1 MKRLVSGRLAL
12 PALVL
17 AGLLAG
23 GSAAS
28 AQQPFPSLQGGFS
41 VEKLLFELSLFLPER
56 QGAPGAFGGGGA
68 GGGGT
73 GGGAGG
79 TARQGGASGA
89 QGAPAP
95 FRVPRDPALFL
106 TGEQIAKVLPIMNDL
121 KASAFPTPS
130 RAKTIQAGVDGVLT
144 KAQKAAWDKLQ
155 KDLEKARGDSQGQAG
170 GQGQGGQG
178 GFRNFASMT
187 PEEQKQLL
195 DRLPEDQ
202 RKAFQERMKAAQS
215 EAKLTPEQRRV
226 RQIER
231 FIKELEDRAAELKKT

>member
-1 MKRLVSGRLAL
+1 MRLLAVRQFAL

-28 AQQPFPSLQGGFS
+28 AQQPPSLQGGFS
-41 VEKLLFELSLFLPER
+41 VEKLLFELALFMPER
-56 QGAPGAFGGGGA
+56 QGGVV
-68 GGGGT
+68 
-73 GGGAGG
+73 
-79 TARQGGASGA
+79 RQGG
-89 QGAPAP
+89 PAP
-95 FRVPRDPALFL
+95 RFPRDPALLL
-106 TGEQIAKVLPIMNDL
+106 TGEQIAKILPIMSDL

-130 RAKTIQAGVDGVLT
+130 RAKTIQTGVDGVLT
-144 KAQKAAWDKLQ
+144 KAQKAAWEKLQ
-155 KDLEKARGDSQGQAG
+155 KDLEKVQASAPG
-170 GQGQGGQG
+170 ESGGQG
-178 GFRNFASMT
+178 GGRNFASMT

-202 RKAFQERMKAAQS
+202 RKAFQERMKAAQA

-226 RQIER
+226 RQIDR

>member
-1 MKRLVSGRLAL
+1 MRQFAV

-28 AQQPFPSLQGGFS
+28 AQQPPSLQGGFS
-41 VEKLLFELSLFLPER
+41 VEKLLFELSLFMPER

-68 GGGGT
+68 GGGGM

-79 TARQGGASGA
+79 TARQGGAGGG
-89 QGAPAP
+89 QGAP
-95 FRVPRDPALFL
+95 FHFNRDPALSL
-106 TGEQIAKVLPIMNDL
+106 TGDQIAKILPIMNDL

-144 KAQKAAWDKLQ
+144 KAQKAGWDKLL
-155 KDLEKARGDSQGQAG
+155 KDLEKARGDSQGQG
-170 GQGQGGQG
+170 GQGQGGG
-178 GFRNFASMT
+178 RNFATMT

-202 RKAFQERMKAAQS
+202 RKAFQERMKAAQA

-226 RQIER
+226 RQIDR

>member
-1 MKRLVSGRLAL
+1 MRQFAL

-28 AQQPFPSLQGGFS
+28 AQQPPSLQGGFS
-41 VEKLLFELSLFLPER
+41 VEKLLFELALFMPER
-56 QGAPGAFGGGGA
+56 QGAPGAFGGGGGT

-73 GGGAGG
+73 GGGGAQ
-79 TARQGGASGA
+79 ARQG
-89 QGAPAP
+89 AP
-95 FRVPRDPALFL
+95 FHFNRDPALLL
-106 TGEQIAKVLPIMNDL
+106 TGEQIAKILPIMNDL

-130 RAKTIQAGVDGVLT
+130 RAKSIQAGVDGVLT

-155 KDLEKARGDSQGQAG
+155 NDLEKVQASAPGESG

-178 GFRNFASMT
+178 GGRNFASMT

-202 RKAFQERMKAAQS
+202 RKAFQERMKAAQA

-226 RQIER
+226 RQIDR

>member
-1 MKRLVSGRLAL
+1 MRLLAMRQFAL

-28 AQQPFPSLQGGFS
+28 AQQPPSLQGGFS
-41 VEKLLFELSLFLPER
+41 VEKLLFELALFMPER
-56 QGAPGAFGGGGA
+56 QGGVV
-68 GGGGT
+68 
-73 GGGAGG
+73 
-79 TARQGGASGA
+79 RQGG
-89 QGAPAP
+89 PAP
-95 FRVPRDPALFL
+95 RFPRDPALLL
-106 TGEQIAKVLPIMNDL
+106 TGEQIAKILPIMSDL

-130 RAKTIQAGVDGVLT
+130 RAKTIQTGVDGVLT
-144 KAQKAAWDKLQ
+144 KAQKAAWEKLQ
-155 KDLEKARGDSQGQAG
+155 KDLEKVQASAQGQSG
-170 GQGQGGQG
+170 GQGQGDRG
-178 GFRNFASMT
+178 GGRNFASMT

-202 RKAFQERMKAAQS
+202 RKAFQERMKAAQA

-226 RQIER
+226 RQIDR